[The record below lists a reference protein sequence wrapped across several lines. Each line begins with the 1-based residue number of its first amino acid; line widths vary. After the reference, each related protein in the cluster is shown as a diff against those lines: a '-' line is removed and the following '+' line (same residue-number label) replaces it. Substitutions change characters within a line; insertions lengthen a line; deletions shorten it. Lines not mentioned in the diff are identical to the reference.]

1 MTPTNIRAIIT
12 RPSSQRLPQ
21 HLQDVAAELRPFIQ
35 EEHPV
40 LGSRHLAGQRHLA
53 PADQSDSRDRV
64 VRGATGARGDDGG
77 AGAGHLDGRKAHRLG
92 DFDRHG
98 VQNTGATTIGP
109 VCQSC
114 RRWIVVFIEM
124 CLLHPGDSHVPAA
137 NHAGACG
144 ATDESLRPSPGAAAQ
159 YPSAQSTTLVRGRS
173 SR

>member
-1 MTPTNIRAIIT
+1 VRQAEISRNEWGVRVDKVHPLGPLIEAQAGAM
-12 RPSSQRLPQ
+12 RP
-21 HLQDVAAELRPFIQ
+21 
-35 EEHPV
+35 
-40 LGSRHLAGQRHLA
+40 RHLTRHRHVA
-53 PADQSDSRDRV
+53 PADQPHLRDHMM
-64 VRGATGARGDDGG
+64 GWPKGARGDDGG

-144 ATDESLRPSPGAAAQ
+144 ATNGSLRPSPGAAAQ
-159 YPSAQSTTLVRGRS
+159 YPSAQSTTLVRGRP